1 MHLPFRRRLRAKYA
15 ITGKIEILT
24 SAADPSPLSQGRP
37 VATLTH
43 QIPADRRYWVLGA
56 VMLVQFTS
64 ILTSTIVATA
74 APTIVG
80 ELHGLDLYAWLFS
93 SYMLASSVTV
103 PVVGKLS
110 DLFGRRPFYI
120 AGLLIFLLGSAGS
133 GLSQNMG
140 ELIATRALTGIG
152 GGALMALAVTTIG
165 DIFSPRERGR
175 WMGLFMSVFGLGS
188 IVGPLVGGFIT
199 DHFGWRWVFGVN
211 VPLGLVALALLGT
224 LLPRIRGRG
233 RVRIDWVGIV
243 LLIAGVVPILIG
255 LTWAGITYPWN
266 SVHVVVAI
274 AGGAAVLLLFAI
286 WENHAAEP
294 VLTLHL
300 FESRAFTVAVIL
312 SFLVGIALFGALT
325 FLPLYAQGVLGYSAQ
340 DAGLVLAPLMGGFV
354 IGSLVGGQ
362 LTTRT
367 GRYKVQTVIGMGIG
381 CVGMFLLSRLSANSS
396 FVESV
401 PGMVVTGAGVGAVFP
416 TLSVVVQSAFPYR
429 MLGTANAARQ
439 FFNNLGAVVGV
450 PVMATIVIETLKN
463 ELPRHLPAGSGS
475 RLAKAATSGAQGLL
489 AGQSQGLTEAFGKLR
504 PALAHQVLTGVRV
517 SLATGI
523 ERAFLVGTVLAALGL
538 VATFFLP
545 EIPLRGTI
553 QDHPTG

>member
-1 MHLPFRRRLRAKYA
+1 M
-15 ITGKIEILT
+15 
-24 SAADPSPLSQGRP
+24 RP

-64 ILTSTIVATA
+64 ILTSTIVSTA

-120 AGLLIFLLGSAGS
+120 AGLLVFLLGSAGS

-140 ELIATRALTGIG
+140 ELIAARALTGIG
-152 GGALMALAVTTIG
+152 GGALMALGVTTIG

-175 WMGLFMSVFGLGS
+175 WMGLIMSVFGLGS

-199 DHFGWRWVFGVN
+199 DHFGWRWVFYVN
-211 VPLGLVALALLGT
+211 LPLGLIALVLIGF
-224 LLPRIRGRG
+224 LLPRLAGHG
-233 RVRIDWVGIV
+233 RVRIDWLGIA
-243 LLIAGVVPILIG
+243 LLIAGVLPVLIG
-255 LTWAGITYPWN
+255 LTWAGLTYPWG
-266 SVHVVVAI
+266 SPQVIGALVV
-274 AGGAAVLLLFAI
+274 GAVLLVAFAI
-286 WENHAAEP
+286 WENHAPEP
-294 VLTLHL
+294 ILTLHL
-300 FESRAFTVAVIL
+300 FENRAFTVAVIL
-312 SFLVGIALFGALT
+312 SFLVGGALFGALT
-325 FLPLYAQGVLGYSAQ
+325 FLPLFAQGVLGYSAQ
-340 DAGLVLAPLMGGFV
+340 DSGLVLAPLMVGFV
-354 IGSLVGGQ
+354 LGSLVGGQ

-367 GRYKVQTVIGMGIG
+367 GRYKLQTVIGMVVAV
-381 CVGMFLLSRLSANSS
+381 VGMFLLSRLSAGSTFS
-396 FVESV
+396 QALVA
-401 PGMVVTGAGVGAVFP
+401 MVVTGIGVGAVFP

-429 MLGTANAARQ
+429 MLGTANAGRQ

-463 ELPRHLPAGSGS
+463 ELPRHLPATLGSKLAGS
-475 RLAKAATSGAQGLL
+475 IASGAEGLIAGQNQGL
-489 AGQSQGLTEAFGKLR
+489 SQAFARL
-504 PALAHQVLTGVRV
+504 PTAVIHDVLSAVRV
-517 SLATGI
+517 SLAIGV
-523 ERAFLVGTVLAALGL
+523 ERAFVLGTALAALGVL
-538 VATFFLP
+538 VALFLP

>member
-1 MHLPFRRRLRAKYA
+1 M
-15 ITGKIEILT
+15 EILT
-24 SAADPSPLSQGRP
+24 SAADPSPLSQGQP

-43 QIPADRRYWVLGA
+43 QIPADRRYGVPGA
-56 VMLVQFTS
+56 ALLVQFTP
-64 ILTSTIVATA
+64 ILTSTTVSTA

-80 ELHGLDLYAWLFS
+80 ERRGLDLYAWLFS
-93 SYMLASSVTV
+93 SYLLASSVTV

-110 DLFGRRPFYI
+110 DLFGRRPFYVG
-120 AGLLIFLLGSAGS
+120 GLLFFLVGSAIS
-133 GLSQNMG
+133 GLSQNMT
-140 ELIATRALTGIG
+140 ELILARAVTGLG
-152 GGALMALAVTTIG
+152 GGAMMALSATTIG

-175 WMGLFMSVFGLGS
+175 WMGLIMSVFGLGS

-274 AGGAAVLLLFAI
+274 AGGAAMLLLFAI

-367 GRYKVQTVIGMGIG
+367 GRYKVQAVKLG
-381 CVGMFLLSRLSANSS
+381 SAS
-396 FVESV
+396 
-401 PGMVVTGAGVGAVFP
+401 
-416 TLSVVVQSAFPYR
+416 
-429 MLGTANAARQ
+429 
-439 FFNNLGAVVGV
+439 
-450 PVMATIVIETLKN
+450 
-463 ELPRHLPAGSGS
+463 
-475 RLAKAATSGAQGLL
+475 
-489 AGQSQGLTEAFGKLR
+489 
-504 PALAHQVLTGVRV
+504 
-517 SLATGI
+517 
-523 ERAFLVGTVLAALGL
+523 
-538 VATFFLP
+538 
-545 EIPLRGTI
+545 
-553 QDHPTG
+553 